1 MSKSQRR
8 VQLATALT
16 ALLLSLP
23 AAAAT
28 YRVYPVPV
36 EAPTFT
42 APAPPAD
49 ARVLLIDPAGTAS
62 PFGWHDV
69 DGVAGVEFTVMRGNN
84 VHAYEDLDA
93 NGQQTETPEEWN
105 PEDVLEPA
113 DARVTVEI
121 EGRAV
126 RVRAWRYPVQGITGH
141 VVSVYLLDTD
151 LPENS
156 ERDRDIAHRL
166 YGGDRTTRLEQE
178 IVLGVGGMRALSALD
193 LHFSTPRE
201 IAIVG
206 PVDAPV
212 ARAALEPF
220 QPNTVA
226 AVGPSDDVPLL
237 AGKGLVDGKPAVY
250 VCERFACQ
258 APVTEAAA
266 LSP

>member
-93 NGQQTETPEEWN
+93 NGQPPAVEHGGTRAQLDGQPVGPEL
-105 PEDVLEPA
+105 DLERQSGGPVPPRCRA
-113 DARVTVEI
+113 QRGDGSRRGGRHGGLAGSRVGKSGPDGT
-121 EGRAV
+121 
-126 RVRAWRYPVQGITGH
+126 
-141 VVSVYLLDTD
+141 
-151 LPENS
+151 
-156 ERDRDIAHRL
+156 
-166 YGGDRTTRLEQE
+166 
-178 IVLGVGGMRALSALD
+178 VGGILRR
-193 LHFSTPRE
+193 HGYPT
-201 IAIVG
+201 
-206 PVDAPV
+206 
-212 ARAALEPF
+212 
-220 QPNTVA
+220 
-226 AVGPSDDVPLL
+226 
-237 AGKGLVDGKPAVY
+237 AG
-250 VCERFACQ
+250 
-258 APVTEAAA
+258 
-266 LSP
+266 